1 MQKVTSL
8 LRRIYKARL
17 AYLFLLPQII
27 LLAVYSYYPA
37 FSGLYHSFF
46 EWDSTGREIFIGLD
60 NFKELFQDKIFLNSF
75 SVLLELMIPRLIIS
89 VIVPLFVAE
98 LIFGVRSSRLKY
110 LYRVLILLPMVAP
123 GVVGTLIWKNIYDPN
138 NGLMVTVCRLLG
150 IVGQGQAVDWL
161 GDPNLI
167 IFSIIF
173 MGFPWV
179 GGTSVLV
186 YMSGLSSI
194 SSEVIESSV
203 LDGCGRIRRF
213 FSIDLPAVMG
223 QIKYFLV
230 FGIIGEIQNYSTQI
244 ILTNGGPGFRTMVP
258 GYYMF
263 TQAFKADRMG
273 YASAMGTVLF
283 FLIFIITLLTMK
295 FVKTSE

>member
-1 MQKVTSL
+1 M
-8 LRRIYKARL
+8 
-17 AYLFLLPQII
+17 
-27 LLAVYSYYPA
+27 
-37 FSGLYHSFF
+37 
-46 EWDSTGREIFIGLD
+46 
-60 NFKELFQDKIFLNSF
+60 
-75 SVLLELMIPRLIIS
+75 
-89 VIVPLFVAE
+89 
-98 LIFGVRSSRLKY
+98 KY
-110 LYRVLILLPMVAP
+110 FYRVMILLPMVAP

-138 NGLMVTVCRLLG
+138 NGLMVAICRFLG
-150 IVGQGQAVDWL
+150 FVGQEQAIDWL
-161 GDPNLI
+161 GDPSLI

-186 YMSGLSSI
+186 YMSGLSGI
-194 SSEVIESSV
+194 STEVIESSV
-203 LDGCGRIRRF
+203 LDGAGRLRRF
-213 FSIDLPAVMG
+213 FSIDLPSVMG

-230 FGIIGEIQNYSTQI
+230 FGIIGGIQDYSTQI

-283 FLIFIITLLTMK
+283 FLILIITILTMK
-295 FVKTSE
+295 FVKSSE

>member
-1 MQKVTSL
+1 MQKLTSL
-8 LRRIYKARL
+8 LRRMYKARL

-27 LLAVYSYYPA
+27 LLAAYSYYPA

-46 EWDSTGREIFIGLD
+46 EWDSTGRELFIGLD

-75 SVLLELMIPRLIIS
+75 GVLLEIMIPRLIIS
-89 VIVPLFVAE
+89 VIVPLIVAE
-98 LIFGVRSSRLKY
+98 LIFGVRSSRMKY
-110 LYRVLILLPMVAP
+110 FYRVMILLPMVAP

-138 NGLMVTVCRLLG
+138 NGLMVSLCRLLG
-150 IVGQGQAVDWL
+150 FVGPEQAIDWL
-161 GDPNLI
+161 GNPNLI

-186 YMSGLSSI
+186 YMSGLTGI
-194 SSEVIESSV
+194 STEVIESSV
-203 LDGCGRIRRF
+203 LDGAGRIRRF
-213 FSIDLPAVMG
+213 FSIDLPSVMG

-230 FGIIGEIQNYSTQI
+230 FGIIGGIQDYSTQI

-283 FLIFIITLLTMK
+283 FLILIITIMTMK
-295 FVKTSE
+295 FVKSSE